1 MSPWEGP
8 AQAWVARLML
18 PEAHGPQATPPWLLV
33 SYGPASC
40 ICDLPASCDFQAPPC
55 KPDVGGRW
63 GSGCVLAPWGP
74 WASGGGVLSSR
85 PARESPGDGAGRAL
99 HKQETPAGGGWRGQ
113 TDSSWPAGSAG
124 NGCGHF
130 PWTPWGH
137 HPVLPDCGVP
147 PSIRPGAE

>member
-1 MSPWEGP
+1 VGEVSPWEGP

-85 PARESPGDGAGRAL
+85 PAREGGGDRLTAAGQLGQQETAVATSPG
-99 HKQETPAGGGWRGQ
+99 H
-113 TDSSWPAGSAG
+113 
-124 NGCGHF
+124 
-130 PWTPWGH
+130 
-137 HPVLPDCGVP
+137 
-147 PSIRPGAE
+147 PGATTLSSLTVASLPASGREQSNCSVTGMCEDSHG